1 MRGLGAEPGP
11 ARAGANMNQVTATAG
26 LARRSAEIAIP
37 GQGREDWIIALM
49 RQHKVLHCLGLD
61 DLRTLVRQ
69 ATLLQFQERDAI
81 FLQGDEGQSVMAVIS
96 GFVKLSSSTVG
107 GREVLLEL
115 AGPGSVFGEMA
126 VLNGWRRATDAHAL
140 SACQILSIQG
150 RVFTETLAQV
160 PAAMFG
166 LMRVLC
172 QRLRRTT
179 EQVTDS
185 VDLPAPQRVAKALIN
200 LAALHSHPVR
210 EGLRIALQL
219 SQRELGAMTGL
230 TRESI
235 NKHLSG
241 WRDEGLISI
250 SDRCVTLLDV
260 AALQQML
267 ADPEPS

>member
-1 MRGLGAEPGP
+1 
-11 ARAGANMNQVTATAG
+11 MNQVTATAG

-96 GFVKLSSSTVG
+96 GFVKLSSSTVA

-140 SACQILSIQG
+140 FSACQILVHPGQG
-150 RVFTETLAQV
+150 IHSDARAGARGHVRPHARALSE
-160 PAAMFG
+160 AAAH
-166 LMRVLC
+166 
-172 QRLRRTT
+172 
-179 EQVTDS
+179 D
-185 VDLPAPQRVAKALIN
+185 
-200 LAALHSHPVR
+200 
-210 EGLRIALQL
+210 
-219 SQRELGAMTGL
+219 GAGD
-230 TRESI
+230 
-235 NKHLSG
+235 G
-241 WRDEGLISI
+241 
-250 SDRCVTLLDV
+250 
-260 AALQQML
+260 
-267 ADPEPS
+267 